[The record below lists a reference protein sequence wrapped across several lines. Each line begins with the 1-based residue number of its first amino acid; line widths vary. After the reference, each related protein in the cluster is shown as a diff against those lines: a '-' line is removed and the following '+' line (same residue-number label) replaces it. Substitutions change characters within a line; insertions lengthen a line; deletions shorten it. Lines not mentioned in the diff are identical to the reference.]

1 MSELTSKIPF
11 MASLRIR
18 PGYEVNI
25 ELSAQTYQ
33 VGAHFKALNKAV
45 LVAPLKCLQIFL
57 SFQESLT
64 RSDLLI
70 LIDLTMVASC

>member
-1 MSELTSKIPF
+1 
-11 MASLRIR
+11 MASLWIR
-18 PGYEVNI
+18 SGYDVKVEM
-25 ELSAQTYQ
+25 SAHTYQ